1 MARAEEFQIPTAQ
14 GALAAKVWGDPR
26 HPPLLALHGWLD
38 NAGSFDP
45 LAPLLA
51 ADRYVVALDLRGHG
65 RSAHAVSGAWLH
77 YVDYF
82 DDVHAVFDHFGWA
95 RADLL
100 GHSLGGTLAS
110 LFAALYPAGVGD
122 LLLVEALGPLTA
134 APDAALA
141 QLRGALEQRAEFPAR
156 RPLRVFAHIEA
167 AIAARVAA
175 NGLSEAAA
183 RALVER
189 GIRAVDG
196 GYVWS
201 SDPRLTLAS
210 PQRFT
215 EAQILAM
222 LSGIEAPTLLILA
235 TPATSYLPT
244 AMMEARAAQV
254 ADMRIVR
261 LAGQHHLHLEN
272 APAVADAI
280 RAFRE
285 RPLQPINTQSA
296 AGA

>member
-1 MARAEEFQIPTAQ
+1 MTRAEELSIPTAR
-14 GALAAKVWGDPR
+14 GMLAAKAWGDPLQ
-26 HPPLLALHGWLD
+26 PPLLALHGWLD
-38 NAGSFDP
+38 NAGSFDR

-65 RSAHAVSGAWLH
+65 RSAHAVGGAWLH

-82 DDVHAVFDHFGWA
+82 DDLQAAFGYFGWA
-95 RADLL
+95 CADLL

-110 LFAALYPAGVGD
+110 LFAALYPARVGK

-134 APDAALA
+134 ASDDALT
-141 QLRGALEQRAEFPAR
+141 QLRRALDQRTEFASR
-156 RPLRVFAHIEA
+156 RPLRVFAQIET
-167 AIAARVAA
+167 AIAARVTA
-175 NGLSEAAA
+175 NGLSAPAA

-189 GIRAVDG
+189 GVREVEG

-215 EAQILAM
+215 EAQVLAM
-222 LSGIEAPTLLILA
+222 LKGIEAPTLLVLA

-244 AMMEARAAQV
+244 AMMETRAAQV
-254 ADMRIVR
+254 ARIRIVR
-261 LAGQHHLHLEN
+261 LPGQHHLHLED
-272 APAVADAI
+272 APAVAGAI

-285 RPLQPINTQSA
+285 RPMAAANQSA

>member
-1 MARAEEFQIPTAQ
+1 MIRAEELSIPTAR
-14 GALAAKVWGDPR
+14 GALAAKAWGDP
-26 HPPLLALHGWLD
+26 HLPPLLALHGWLD
-38 NAGSFDP
+38 NAGSFDR

-51 ADRYVVALDLRGHG
+51 TDRHVVALDLRGHG
-65 RSAHAVSGAWLH
+65 RSAHAVDGAWLH

-82 DDVHAVFDHFGWA
+82 DDVCAVFDHFGWL

-110 LFAALYPAGVGD
+110 LFAALYPARVGE

-134 APDAALA
+134 APEDALT
-141 QLRGALEQRAEFPAR
+141 QLRGALASR
-156 RPLRVFAHIEA
+156 RPLRVFAQIET

-175 NGLSEAAA
+175 NGLSEPAA

-189 GIRAVDG
+189 GAREVDG

-215 EAQILAM
+215 EAQVLAM
-222 LSGIEAPTLLILA
+222 LKGIEAPTLLILA

-244 AMMEARAAQV
+244 AMMETRAAQV
-254 ADMRIVR
+254 GDIRIVR
-261 LAGQHHLHLEN
+261 LPGEHHLHLED
-272 APAVADAI
+272 APVVAGAI

-285 RPLQPINTQSA
+285 RPIRATASQSA
-296 AGA
+296 GGA

>member
-1 MARAEEFQIPTAQ
+1 MIRAEELSIPTAR
-14 GALAAKVWGDPR
+14 GMLAAKAWGDPR
-26 HPPLLALHGWLD
+26 QPPLLALHGWLD
-38 NAGSFDP
+38 NAGSFDR

-65 RSAHAVSGAWLH
+65 RSAHAVGGAWLH

-82 DDVHAVFDHFGWA
+82 DDVQAAFGHFGWA

-110 LFAALYPAGVGD
+110 LFAALYPARVGE

-134 APDAALA
+134 APDDGLT
-141 QLRGALEQRAEFPAR
+141 QLRRALDQRTEFASR
-156 RPLRVFAHIEA
+156 RPLRVFAQIET
-167 AIAARVAA
+167 AIAARVTA
-175 NGLSEAAA
+175 NGLSEPAA

-189 GIRAVDG
+189 GVREVEG

-215 EAQILAM
+215 EAQVLAM
-222 LSGIEAPTLLILA
+222 LKGIEAPTLLVLA
-235 TPATSYLPT
+235 APATSYLPT
-244 AMMEARAAQV
+244 AMIETRAAQV
-254 ADMRIVR
+254 ARIRIVR
-261 LAGQHHLHLEN
+261 LAGQHHLHLED
-272 APAVADAI
+272 APAVAGAI

-285 RPLQPINTQSA
+285 RPMAAANQSA

>member
-1 MARAEEFQIPTAQ
+1 MSRAEELQIAAPHGT
-14 GALAAKVWGDPR
+14 LAAKAWGDPR
-26 HPPLLALHGWLD
+26 HPPILALHGWLD
-38 NAGSFDP
+38 NAGSFDR

-65 RSAHAVSGAWLH
+65 RSAHAVGGAWLH

-82 DDVHAVFDHFGWA
+82 DDLRAAFDHFGWA

-110 LFAALYPAGVGD
+110 LFAALYPARVGE
-122 LLLVEALGPLTA
+122 LLLVEALGPLTV
-134 APDAALA
+134 APDEALA
-141 QLRGALEQRAEFPAR
+141 QLRRALEQRAEFPAR
-156 RPLRVFAHIEA
+156 RPLRVFAHLET
-167 AIAARVAA
+167 AIAARAAA

-189 GIRAVDG
+189 GVRAVDG

-215 EAQILAM
+215 EVQILAM
-222 LSGIEAPTLLILA
+222 LTAIKAPTLLILA

-254 ADMRIVR
+254 ADIRIAR
-261 LAGQHHLHLEN
+261 LAGQHHLHLED
-272 APAVADAI
+272 APAVAGAI

-285 RPLQPINTQSA
+285 RPLRLAADQSA